1 VMRVLQE
8 GINSA
13 EHGEFVKFLGG
24 WNGVYTNKTRLNQR
38 NGVFGCFCAVTGLL
52 GKKPGFWLPLRP
64 GL

>member
-38 NGVFGCFCAVTGLL
+38 NGVFGRFWAVTRLMS
-52 GKKPGFWLPLRP
+52 KKPGFWPPVRP
-64 GL
+64 EL